1 MIPIKE
7 DAILQAIEL
16 NGVAIEWNKEAFAWG
31 RRLAHQPELIKE
43 FLQQDET
50 VKPLIFTPTA
60 TTDWVAKYSKE
71 LTAYQDEDYAARYRA
86 LVDKVVAA
94 ENVASAGQSTLAT
107 AVAKAAYKLM
117 AYKDEYEVARLY
129 CAPEFLQKL
138 KEQFEGDYTLE
149 FNLAPPIIA
158 PKDKTSGLPTKIQ
171 IGPWML
177 KAFGLLAKFKFLRG
191 TRLDIFGYFEERK
204 MERGLIDKY
213 FDSVETLLKDLDNDN
228 HALAVEIAELPMT
241 IRGYGHV
248 KHDNV
253 QEAHAKLEALL
264 AEWPQVKRELAA

>member
-1 MIPIKE
+1 M
-7 DAILQAIEL
+7 
-16 NGVAIEWNKEAFAWG
+16 V
-31 RRLAHQPELIKE
+31 
-43 FLQQDET
+43 
-50 VKPLIFTPTA
+50 
-60 TTDWVAKYSKE
+60 
-71 LTAYQDEDYAARYRA
+71 
-86 LVDKVVAA
+86 A
-94 ENVASAGQSTLAT
+94 ENGATSSRTELAT

-129 CAPEFLQKL
+129 SAPEFMEKL

-158 PKDKTSGLPTKIQ
+158 PKDKTTGLPTKIQ

-177 KAFGLLAKFKFLRG
+177 KAFGFLARFKFLRG
-191 TRLDIFGYFEERK
+191 TKLDPFGYFEERK

-213 FDSVETLLKDLDNDN
+213 FETIDKLLCDLNADNY
-228 HALAVEIAELPMT
+228 ALAVAIAELPMS

-248 KHDNV
+248 KHENV

-264 AEWPQVKRELAA
+264 AEWPQVKREMAA

>member
-1 MIPIKE
+1 
-7 DAILQAIEL
+7 
-16 NGVAIEWNKEAFAWG
+16 
-31 RRLAHQPELIKE
+31 
-43 FLQQDET
+43 
-50 VKPLIFTPTA
+50 
-60 TTDWVAKYSKE
+60 
-71 LTAYQDEDYAARYRA
+71 LTEYQNEDYAARYRA
-86 LVDKVVAA
+86 LVEKVVTT
-94 ENVASAGQSTLAT
+94 ENSAIPNRTDLAT

-129 CAPEFLQKL
+129 AAPEFLQKL

-158 PKDKTSGLPTKIQ
+158 PKDKTTGKPTKIQ

-177 KAFGLLAKFKFLRG
+177 KAFGLLANFKFLRG
-191 TRLDIFGYFEERK
+191 TRFDPFGYFEERK
-204 MERGLIDKY
+204 MERDLIDKY
-213 FDSVETLLKDLDNDN
+213 FDTVDTLLNDLNADN

-248 KHDNV
+248 KHESV

-264 AEWPQVKRELAA
+264 AEWPHVKREMAA